1 MTLGR
6 VQSASIE
13 LLGTGTSSGVPV
25 IGCRC
30 GTCCSEDPRDA
41 RLRTSA
47 ALRFTDPRGIHRL
60 WLLDVSPDHRE
71 QALRSGIDRCDG
83 ILVTHS
89 HMDHIWGLD
98 EVRRY
103 NAIMHEPI
111 EVFADEASLE
121 DLQRIYKYIFR
132 RHENANDSFVADL
145 EAKRVEPGVSFD
157 RHGLTFLPISL
168 MHGRVP
174 VLGWRIEA
182 ADGGDGGG
190 LFPLAYCTDVSEIP
204 EHSWGALAG
213 IRTLVLDML
222 RFRAHPTHFTVDEA
236 LQVAAKVGAATT
248 FFVHMTHDIRHAEL
262 DERLPSGMRLGFD
275 GLCFPPV
282 AQGEAKR

>member
-1 MTLGR
+1 MTTGR
-6 VQSASIE
+6 VRSATIE

-30 GTCCSEDPRDA
+30 GTCMSDDPRDR

-47 ALRFTDPRGIHRL
+47 AIRFTDPGGTPRV

-71 QALRSGIDRCDG
+71 QALRSRIDRCDG
-83 ILVTHS
+83 ILITHS

-103 NAIMHEPI
+103 NAIMQESI

-121 DLQRIYKYIFR
+121 DLQRVYKYIFR

-145 EAKRVEPGVSFD
+145 EARRVEAGAAFT
-157 RHGLTFLPISL
+157 RHGLTFLPIAL
-168 MHGRVP
+168 MHGNVP
-174 VLGWRIEA
+174 VLGWRIEPS
-182 ADGGDGGG
+182 DGGDGGG

-204 EHSWGALAG
+204 DRSWEALVG

-222 RFRAHPTHFTVDEA
+222 RFRSHPTHFTVDEA
-236 LQVAAKVGAATT
+236 LRVASRVGAATT
-248 FFVHMTHDIRHAEL
+248 LFVHMTHDIRHAEL
-262 DERLPSGMRLGFD
+262 DERLAAGMRLGFD

-282 AQGEAKR
+282 AEGEANR